1 MANAMAFQQD
11 TPPGPSA
18 AADSAAGPLGST
30 TPYGAT
36 PYDPD
41 TRLTAESWL
50 AASVQCQLLR
60 DHVKMHVLRPGA
72 YGSTDS
78 GEDAD
83 GMLGGFLMGVAGRHA
98 KFMGGRLR
106 EWAAAQAG
114 AGGPAGG
121 ALRELGVAVDRAASG
136 GDKFRAYC
144 QLLVGVIKQ
153 QVGAQRGT
161 ACTVCSVVHSGAGA
175 RVLPVLPAAGGSHQA
190 GGGGGRG

>member
-1 MANAMAFQQD
+1 MAFQQD
-11 TPPGPSA
+11 TPPGPPA
-18 AADSAAGPLGST
+18 TAADSAAGPLGIGGGT

-36 PYDPD
+36 PYDPE

-60 DHVKMHVLRPGA
+60 DHVKLHVLRPA
-72 YGSTDS
+72 SYSSTDS

-114 AGGPAGG
+114 AGGPAGS

-153 QVGAQRGT
+153 QVRN
-161 ACTVCSVVHSGAGA
+161 
-175 RVLPVLPAAGGSHQA
+175 
-190 GGGGGRG
+190 GRGACCCVY